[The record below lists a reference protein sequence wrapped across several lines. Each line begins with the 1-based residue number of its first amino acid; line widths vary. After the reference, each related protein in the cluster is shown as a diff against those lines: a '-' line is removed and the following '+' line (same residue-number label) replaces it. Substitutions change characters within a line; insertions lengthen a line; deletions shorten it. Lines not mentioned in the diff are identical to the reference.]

1 MSLTGT
7 PFFLLTVAFLIA
19 ATVALLLL
27 WNRVPGPGALRWG
40 GRTGLA
46 LLSQFAAVV
55 MVLVYVNNSMGPF
68 YESWADLF
76 GDSGQAQL
84 SDPTGE
90 AAARLRRPDRR
101 APRHPALPSL
111 PRRGGPGRGGRPR
124 VPGPR
129 QPLRVAPP
137 QYQDPAYAN
146 TDFPVVELLSGFPG
160 SPQTWFGSM
169 AVGKEMTA
177 LMAQGKVQPM
187 ILVAPTLNVL
197 GNTVDAGC
205 ADIPGVA
212 RTATWLARD
221 VPALVAANFR
231 TQRGARHWGVMG
243 YSAGA
248 YCAVNLAVHYPGVFH
263 AAVSLSGYNAPSAG
277 LVTRN
282 PALARANNPY
292 LVLRSARKQPDVVLL
307 MAGSLQDGDTVA
319 AAKALLGVLR
329 HPGASRL
336 LTVAQ
341 GGHLVSVWHNWLPVA
356 LPWLSAQV
364 R

>member
-1 MSLTGT
+1 
-7 PFFLLTVAFLIA
+7 
-19 ATVALLLL
+19 
-27 WNRVPGPGALRWG
+27 
-40 GRTGLA
+40 
-46 LLSQFAAVV
+46 
-55 MVLVYVNNSMGPF
+55 MGPF

-84 SDPTGE
+84 SDPTGGKPQPGSADQTAVHHGTLRFRPFHGGAVQAE
-90 AAARLRRPDRR
+90 AVG
-101 APRHPALPSL
+101 PASQVRGSL
-111 PRRGGPGRGGRPR
+111 Y
-124 VPGPR
+124 VW
-129 QPLRVAPP
+129 LPP

-292 LVLRSARKQPDVVLL
+292 LVLRSARKQPDVALL